1 MSFFFISN
9 CEETFIVDRRVW
21 ICVARISMELLCSKC
36 AREAKQVFWL
46 HPNHTSSRAINI
58 GDEEVRNR
66 NGKGQDDK
74 QHTHS
79 MCTVTDQEVTT
90 DGDYFQQDPGFG
102 RDSVPPGG

>member
-1 MSFFFISN
+1 
-9 CEETFIVDRRVW
+9 
-21 ICVARISMELLCSKC
+21 MELLCSKC

-102 RDSVPPGG
+102 RDSVPPGGLSISLRVQNIIHSRDCKSCQR